1 MQFRDRHTEAVEPL
15 SNFDIDRT
23 VVTLTLVRSGDL
35 SYATSVMY
43 GISTYSSTQTFSDV
57 NREVVFS
64 HNEVQTNIIIDL
76 KANYDSDDDQQV
88 TVSLIHGSERVLD
101 TDNVPAKIGENAT
114 TVIVIINNRGSRGP
128 FFPSLPSLENEGAV
142 DIRGAQARYYD
153 QPLLCITVSLHGYYN
168 QPPCLNL
175 ILSPPQPC
183 SSQYVA
189 SDESFSQ
196 DCITQNISQ
205 ESTVYSWEI
214 SEDGDN
220 FTTLNHSTPL
230 TNTHSERLETFY
242 LKRDIYVRCSAQ
254 AVTHGGVR
262 GHTRTSEVLRL
273 GFKKYLCNGSGGGRM
288 ELTSYPGFIGHDKVC
303 VM

>member
-1 MQFRDRHTEAVEPL
+1 MIADDSVWEGPESLKVELGIRKGAPGTLGVEILEEASSAQVIIDDREDSESSLSCKFFCILKIQFLAVPTMQFRDRHTEAVEPL

-64 HNEVQTNIIIDL
+64 HNEVQTNITIDL

-153 QPLLCITVSLHGYYN
+153 QPLLCITVSLHGYYKSATMFK
-168 QPPCLNL
+168 PDL
-175 ILSPPQPC
+175 I
-183 SSQYVA
+183 
-189 SDESFSQ
+189 
-196 DCITQNISQ
+196 
-205 ESTVYSWEI
+205 ST
-214 SEDGDN
+214 
-220 FTTLNHSTPL
+220 TAL
-230 TNTHSERLETFY
+230 
-242 LKRDIYVRCSAQ
+242 LKPICCQ
-254 AVTHGGVR
+254 
-262 GHTRTSEVLRL
+262 
-273 GFKKYLCNGSGGGRM
+273 
-288 ELTSYPGFIGHDKVC
+288 
-303 VM
+303 